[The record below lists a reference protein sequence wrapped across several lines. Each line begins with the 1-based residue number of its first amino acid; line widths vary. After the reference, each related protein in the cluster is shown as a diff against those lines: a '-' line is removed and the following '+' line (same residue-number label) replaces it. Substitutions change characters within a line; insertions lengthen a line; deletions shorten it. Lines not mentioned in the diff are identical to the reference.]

1 MPKPHPRA
9 ELDQARL
16 DRGRRRFG
24 ADPQPR
30 RGPPHQR
37 RIADRLGRGDQQQAP
52 GLVRE
57 DVAPAGGSSLRYRR
71 TIASRRE
78 AQIRRLAAA

>member
-16 DRGRRRFG
+16 GRRRCRFG
-24 ADPQPR
+24 ADPETR

-37 RIADRLGRGDQQQAP
+37 GIADRLRRRDQQQAP
-52 GLVRE
+52 GLVGE
-57 DVAPAGGSSLRYRR
+57 NLDPAAEVLFD
-71 TIASRRE
+71 
-78 AQIRRLAAA
+78 AAGQPHRAGKPKSAG